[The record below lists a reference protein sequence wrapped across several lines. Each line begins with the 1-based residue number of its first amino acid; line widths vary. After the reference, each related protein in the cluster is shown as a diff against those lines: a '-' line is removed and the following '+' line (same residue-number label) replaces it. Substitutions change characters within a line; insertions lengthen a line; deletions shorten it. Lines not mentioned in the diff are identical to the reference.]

1 MDKMEYLLENYNPEE
16 EENEENEETNGR
28 YTPVENDALISHDE
42 YIESMNEYLEKQ
54 GRVNQ
59 PKLIDVEEKYEIPI
73 NLLFVGD
80 SHVGKKNIITKY
92 LRLPKTKGDPQNIK
106 TFKKK
111 IQIQR
116 EIIIDLTVFKISG
129 RLGEKDV
136 QEELIKLNHDYEIH
150 HALIVFSLWKEEYL
164 ERIKYWIQILNDNYP
179 ISIVAN
185 KTLPLQE
192 DLEKEKKKVK
202 DEFPEIDYYH
212 VIDFYGQNID
222 KMFESVY
229 KKIIGDKNDLSNIMK
244 RLNNVKKYNCLE
256 GTTEVSKVKKV
267 KIGCESKGCFCNIF
281 HFKK

>member
-1 MDKMEYLLENYNPEE
+1 MEYLLENYNPEE
-16 EENEENEETNGR
+16 EENEETNGR
-28 YTPVENDALISHDE
+28 YTPVENDFLLSHEE
-42 YIESMNEYLEKQ
+42 YIESMNEYIKKQ

-59 PKLIDVEEKYEIPI
+59 QKLIDVEEKYEIPI

-80 SHVGKKNIITKY
+80 SNVGKKHIITKY
-92 LRLPKTKGDPQNIK
+92 LSLPEMKGDPQKIK
-106 TFKKK
+106 TFKKE

-150 HALIVFSLWKEEYL
+150 HALIVFSVRQENYM

-192 DLEKEKKKVK
+192 DLEK
-202 DEFPEIDYYH
+202 
-212 VIDFYGQNID
+212 
-222 KMFESVY
+222 
-229 KKIIGDKNDLSNIMK
+229 
-244 RLNNVKKYNCLE
+244 VKKRWK
-256 GTTEVSKVKKV
+256 TSFRK
-267 KIGCESKGCFCNIF
+267 
-281 HFKK
+281 